1 MTAPAAP
8 PDRNKSGRFPVDDL
22 RLADALKQ
30 DF

>member
-1 MTAPAAP
+1 LQAMTAPAAP
-8 PDRNKSGRFPVDDL
+8 KQLGPVDDL